1 MALLDR
7 FRRSRSIDVAEAARL
22 LAAGEIVLV
31 DVRELAE
38 WKAGRARG
46 ARHLPLSGLG
56 RRLDSLGHG
65 GKPVAFMCRSG
76 HRSALACR
84 TARRH
89 GLDPID
95 VRGGLAAWQRAG
107 LPVTKR

>member
-1 MALLDR
+1 MGVLDL
-7 FRRSRSIDVAEAARL
+7 FRRSRSIDVAEAARM

-31 DVRELAE
+31 DVREAAE

-46 ARHLPLSGLG
+46 AKHAPLSGLG
-56 RRLDSLGHG
+56 RRLDALTAP

-89 GLDPID
+89 GID
-95 VRGGLAAWQRAG
+95 AINVRGGLAAWQQAG
-107 LPVTKR
+107 LPVTRR